1 MWVISGSTY
10 GHTLSPINVSCSIT
24 NETSKRLSTEIV
36 MASFRGKLSKSSL
49 DVTRCSEKCWL
60 KLQGYECD
68 ESIVIWV
75 GVISI
80 KMEFLA
86 LSYIILAQGE
96 VLGMENWCPNIMHKQ
111 KQTCAKFSSSL
122 ASLYW
127 FILCI
132 EV

>member
-10 GHTLSPINVSCSIT
+10 GHTLLPINVSCSIT

-68 ESIVIWV
+68 EPIVLWV
-75 GVISI
+75 GVISV
-80 KMEFLA
+80 KFCQKWSFLPQVT
-86 LSYIILAQGE
+86 SIWHRGD
-96 VLGMENWCPNIMHKQ
+96 VLGLENLLSGVKRLVIQ
-111 KQTCAKFSSSL
+111 SFRR
-122 ASLYW
+122 
-127 FILCI
+127 I
-132 EV
+132 ELR